1 MEGFY
6 KKWFLPLALP
16 AILLF
21 VFVIFIPFI
30 TGVLYSFTAWRGTYF
45 VGTDGNSTQNFLSSF
60 NGFTNYIKA
69 FKTEKFINAFVYTI
83 KFTGVAV
90 VSVNIIGLAFAMAV
104 TQVKRGAGLFR
115 TIYFMPNLLGGLA
128 LGYIWSFIF
137 EIVFSK
143 IFFGPNALNIP
154 FLTNMTQNNTKA
166 LFALT
171 ILLCWQSA
179 GYMMLIYINGINNIP
194 EDLYEAA
201 RIDGANATQTFR
213 VITIPMLMPAF
224 TIVFFLTLSGCFKLL
239 DQNIALTDGKFSTR
253 MLAMQILRTTADT
266 SPPNYGLAQA
276 QAVIFFVLIASI
288 SLLQVYLTKKREVEA

>member
-16 AILLF
+16 AIILF
-21 VFVIFIPFI
+21 VFVIFVPFI
-30 TGVLYSFTAWRGTYF
+30 IGVLYSFTAWRGTYF
-45 VGTDGNSTQNFLSSF
+45 LTPDKVSTENALTAF
-60 NGFTNYIKA
+60 NGVANYLKA
-69 FKTEKFINAFVYTI
+69 FNSDKFMSAFVYTI

-90 VSVNIIGLAFAMAV
+90 VSVNIIGLAFAIAV
-104 TQVKRGAGLFR
+104 SQIKRGAGLYR

-137 EIVFSK
+137 ETVFSK
-143 IFFGPNALNIP
+143 IFFGPEALNIP

-166 LFALT
+166 LFALA
-171 ILLCWQSA
+171 IMYCWQSA
-179 GYMMLIYINGINNIP
+179 GYMMIIYINGINTIP

-213 VITIPMLMPAF
+213 VITVPMLMPAF

-253 MLAMQILRTTADT
+253 MLAMQILRTPADT
-266 SPPNYGLAQA
+266 SPSDYGFAQA
-276 QAVIFFVLIASI
+276 QAVIFFVLIAVV
-288 SLLQVYLTKKREVEA
+288 SLLQVYITKRREVEA